1 MGNVIELKIDALTY
15 GGRGVGRYDGKAVFV
30 PAVIP
35 GEHVLCR
42 IVREKKRYCEAE
54 LIEVLQ
60 ASADRRNP
68 TCRYFPA
75 CGGCQWQH
83 LPYPL
88 QLFWK
93 EKIFA
98 DTLVRSVGCDASLVL
113 PIIAAPDESG
123 YRCRAQIKCR
133 MTSQGMVAGFYQPG
147 SHTIVDTDICPVL
160 DPVIPPLLQRFRLSI
175 DNFSQAD
182 KIHQLDICADSA
194 GRASLTVHFSGTD
207 SVGLRTALKAFFSEG
222 ELTIQIE
229 TGDAK
234 TTTVSQGPLQS
245 IAPEEDNV
253 LQLGFPPGGFIQIN
267 LQQNKRLVSE
277 VLKGAIQSG
286 RERVLDLYAGIG
298 NFSLPLARNCVEVV
312 GVEEYKPG
320 VQAAIQN
327 VLSHKLDNVSF
338 IAGRSERVI
347 TRLVDGERID
357 TVVLDPPRS
366 GAAPVIKYL
375 LQLQPERIVY
385 VSCDPS
391 TLARDLLLLKNGGYQ
406 LLSARPIDMFPQTW
420 HIEGIAV
427 LVRSD
432 NR

>member
-1 MGNVIELKIDALTY
+1 ML
-15 GGRGVGRYDGKAVFV
+15 
-30 PAVIP
+30 
-35 GEHVLCR
+35 H
-42 IVREKKRYCEAE
+42 
-54 LIEVLQ
+54 
-60 ASADRRNP
+60 
-68 TCRYFPA
+68 
-75 CGGCQWQH
+75 
-83 LPYPL
+83 
-88 QLFWK
+88 
-93 EKIFA
+93 
-98 DTLVRSVGCDASLVL
+98 
-113 PIIAAPDESG
+113 
-123 YRCRAQIKCR
+123 
-133 MTSQGMVAGFYQPG
+133 
-147 SHTIVDTDICPVL
+147 
-160 DPVIPPLLQRFRLSI
+160 RFRLSI
-175 DNFSQAD
+175 ANFSQAD
-182 KIHQLDICADSA
+182 KIHQLDICVDPV

-207 SVGLRTALKAFFSEG
+207 SVGLRTALKGVGSAEK
-222 ELTIQIE
+222 LTMQIE

-234 TTTVSQGPLQS
+234 RTTVSQGPLQMMT
-245 IAPEEDNV
+245 PEEDNI

-267 LQQNKRLVSE
+267 LRQNKSLVSE

-320 VQAAIQN
+320 VQAAIRN
-327 VLSHKLDNVSF
+327 ALSHNLDNVRF

-347 TRLVDGERID
+347 AQMVGGQRFE

-366 GAAPVIKYL
+366 GAAPVVKSL
-375 LQLQPERIVY
+375 LQLQPDRIVY

-391 TLARDLLLLKNGGYQ
+391 TLARDLLLFKNGGYR